1 MFKQLVILLLFPLYT
16 WAIVGVPKIT
26 HQITDITSTLSA
38 IQTEALE
45 NKLAAFESKKGRQ
58 ITVLIVPTTQPKD
71 IAEFSMEVSD
81 LAQIGSK
88 QIDDRVILLV
98 VKNDQKLHLDV
109 SDSLKNVISDTV
121 AERLMT
127 ESVSPYFK
135 SGDFAGGID
144 AGVSQ
149 LMGLLDSENLPAVS
163 PENSWFSQNKGAIMY
178 ILLVGLVVG
187 FVLSV
192 LMGHL
197 LGGVLAGLAS
207 GMLAV
212 VFFGLTLWLGTLFG
226 FTIFAVVAGA
236 RYAGWRSWFK

>member
-1 MFKQLVILLLFPLYT
+1 MFKQLIILLLFPLYV

-38 IQTEALE
+38 IQIEALE
-45 NKLAAFESKKGRQ
+45 NKLATFESKKGRQ
-58 ITVLIVPTTQPKD
+58 IAVLIVPTTQPKN
-71 IAEFSMEVSD
+71 IAEFGMEVSD

-88 QIDDRVILLV
+88 KIDERVILLV
-98 VKNDQKLHLDV
+98 VKNDQKLQLDV

-127 ESVSPYFK
+127 ETVSPYFK

-144 AGVSQ
+144 AGVMQ
-149 LMGLLDSENLPAVS
+149 LMELLDSETLPAVS
-163 PENSWFSQNKGAIMY
+163 PENSWFSQNNGTFMF
-178 ILLVGLVVG
+178 ILLVGLVVV

-192 LMGHL
+192 MMRHL

-207 GMLAV
+207 GILAV

-226 FTIFAVVAGA
+226 FTIFAVVTGT
-236 RYAGWRSWFK
+236 RYAVWHGWSK